1 MMHRSA
7 LMLMLS
13 GVIGLSGSVWAR
25 QPDLLTPPD
34 R

>member
-7 LMLMLS
+7 LMLMFS
-13 GVIGLSGSVWAR
+13 GVMGMGVASWAR